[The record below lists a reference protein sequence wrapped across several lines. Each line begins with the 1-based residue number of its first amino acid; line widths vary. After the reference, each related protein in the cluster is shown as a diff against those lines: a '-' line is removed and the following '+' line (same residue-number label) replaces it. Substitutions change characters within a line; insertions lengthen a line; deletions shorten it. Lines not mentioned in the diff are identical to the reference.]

1 LAISRKRVLKRRCH
15 LMRFANRPRLILL
28 LAASALAISIPVLS
42 QDKPESILPPGFGD
56 PVEDDGPKLKPPT
69 DGDVLGPDSDGPSA
83 DSRSSSR
90 PSGNSVERPRA
101 ASSDFPP
108 LPSLDDLPGGLPAK
122 DGEADADAAGV
133 SPILQDLPA
142 HVRRSTANVG
152 VLHADDGDMGAGA
165 FQSTRGSYLS
175 HLMRTLPAP
184 VASRWASITLR
195 RALMSRVNTPADVN
209 GADFAAERAFL
220 LLRMGEAEASRM
232 MVQAVDADQYTP
244 FMRNVAMQT
253 ALANADPAG
262 LCPMVEGNP
271 DTAKEPYWIMSRAIC
286 SAFSGESALASALV
300 DQIRDRDKAPIID
313 VLLAEKVVGAAG
325 NTRRSVNILWEDVSD
340 LSAWRYGL
348 ATATALPIPDP
359 LMQTVGPRVRA
370 WRARAP
376 LLTTADRVDDADV
389 AAALGVFSSAGLVD
403 HYATMADEGLA
414 PNAVADSLQAAFAG
428 PNAAARLAAMKAIWS
443 TKSGSLYTSYARS
456 ILTARAAARLPS
468 SSDFSGDSDAIIA
481 SMFST
486 GLDVQAAKWFDVVS
500 SGSLGWAMLMVG
512 LPERP
517 KAASGGDVT
526 GMDSGVT
533 GKRAQ
538 FFLAG
543 LAGLGR
549 IDAGA
554 ASSAAE
560 TLGMPLGRQTAWTKA
575 IVRAADAKEAGTV
588 ALLAAIGLQGE
599 SWAKVSPTQMYHAI
613 AALRKVGLEG
623 EARMIA
629 AEALARS

>member
-1 LAISRKRVLKRRCH
+1 
-15 LMRFANRPRLILL
+15 MRFVNRPRLVLL
-28 LAASALAISIPVLS
+28 LAASVFAISIPVLS

-56 PVEDDGPKLKPPT
+56 TVEEPSSPGKPPADSDT
-69 DGDVLGPDSDGPSA
+69 SEPKDIMPDSAGRSPSRPSSGSSDGP
-83 DSRSSSR
+83 RY
-90 PSGNSVERPRA
+90 SGP
-101 ASSDFPP
+101 DFPP
-108 LPSLDDLPGGLPAK
+108 LPALPPLK
-122 DGEADADAAGV
+122 DGEEGKDGKEAVTAAA
-133 SPILQDLPA
+133 PALQDLPE

-152 VLHADDGDMGAGA
+152 VLGSDDGDMGPGA
-165 FQSTRGSYLS
+165 FRSTRGSYLT

-195 RALMSRVNTPADVN
+195 RALMSRVNTPTDVN
-209 GADFAAERAFL
+209 GADFAAERAYL

-244 FMRNVAMQT
+244 HMRNVAMQS

-271 DTAKEPYWIMSRAIC
+271 DATDQPYWVMSRAIC
-286 SAFSGESALASALV
+286 SAFSGESALASSLV
-300 DQIRDRDKAPIID
+300 DRIRDKGKAPMID

-325 NTRRSVNILWEDVSD
+325 NSRRSVNILWEDVTD

-348 ATATALPIPDP
+348 ATATALDIPSA

-370 WRARAP
+370 WRAKAP
-376 LLTTADRVDDADV
+376 LLATADRLDDADV

-403 HYATMADEGLA
+403 QYSIVADEGTA
-414 PNAVADSLQAAFAG
+414 PNAVADSLQAAYVSRDG
-428 PNAAARLAAMKAIWS
+428 AARLAAMKAIWA
-443 TKSGSLYTSYARS
+443 TKGGSPYSSYARS
-456 ILTARAAARLPS
+456 ILTARAAAMLPTS
-468 SSDFSGDSDAIIA
+468 GDFSEDSDAIIA
-481 SMFST
+481 SMLST
-486 GLDVQAAKWFDVVS
+486 GLDVQAAKWFGTVS

-512 LPERP
+512 LPQAP
-517 KAASGGDVT
+517 KVASSGDVT
-526 GMDSGVT
+526 GLDKGAT
-533 GKRAQ
+533 GKRDQ

-549 IDAGA
+549 LDAEQ
-554 ASSAAE
+554 ASSMAE
-560 TLGMPLGRQTAWTKA
+560 SLGMPLGRSNAWTKA
-575 IVRAADAKEAGTV
+575 IARAADAKEPGTV
-588 ALLAAIGLQGE
+588 ALLAALGLQGQ

-613 AALRKVGLEG
+613 AALRKVGLEA

>member
-1 LAISRKRVLKRRCH
+1 
-15 LMRFANRPRLILL
+15 
-28 LAASALAISIPVLS
+28 
-42 QDKPESILPPGFGD
+42 
-56 PVEDDGPKLKPPT
+56 
-69 DGDVLGPDSDGPSA
+69 
-83 DSRSSSR
+83 
-90 PSGNSVERPRA
+90 
-101 ASSDFPP
+101 
-108 LPSLDDLPGGLPAK
+108 
-122 DGEADADAAGV
+122 
-133 SPILQDLPA
+133 
-142 HVRRSTANVG
+142 
-152 VLHADDGDMGAGA
+152 
-165 FQSTRGSYLS
+165 
-175 HLMRTLPAP
+175 MRTLPAP

-244 FMRNVAMQT
+244 FMRNVAMQS

-262 LCPMVEGNP
+262 LCPMIEGNP
-271 DTAKEPYWIMSRAIC
+271 ETAKEPYWIMSRAIC
-286 SAFSGESALASALV
+286 SALSGESALASALV
-300 DQIRDRDKAPIID
+300 DQMRDKDRAPIID

-348 ATATALPIPDP
+348 ATATALQIPDP

-376 LLTTADRVDDADV
+376 LLTTTDRVEDADV

-414 PNAVADSLQAAFAG
+414 PNAVADALQTAYAG
-428 PNAAARLAAMKAIWS
+428 PNAAARLTAMKAVWAA
-443 TKSGSLYTSYARS
+443 KSGSPYTSYARS
-456 ILTARAAARLPS
+456 ILTARAAAMLPS
-468 SSDFSGDSDAIIA
+468 SADFSGDADAIIA

-486 GLDVQAAKWFDVVS
+486 GLDVQAAKWFDVAG
-500 SGSLGWAMLMVG
+500 SGSLGWAILMVG

-517 KAASGGDVT
+517 KAASGGDIT
-526 GMDSGVT
+526 GLDTGVT

-549 IDAGA
+549 IDAET

-560 TLGMPLGRQTAWTKA
+560 TLGLPLGRQTAWTKA

-613 AALRKVGLEG
+613 SALRKVGLEG